1 MTGMTASEKALI
13 IDKDAADKYVR
24 QYERNLGVE
33 KDATA
38 QMLDSAIGK
47 FYKFL
52 EIPPAG
58 NRFLDVISGAWS
70 LLSTVVPLLGGVKM
84 AENLF
89 VLCVKA
95 EELTTKMAPVM
106 RAGQRIASHVDKISP
121 AVGKTIDIAKTTT
134 ATYTTTKEAIA
145 KMTDEYPDPT
155 KAFGNLEI
163 AKQIRIDFINTLYL
177 RLAAINKAD
186 SALHREF
193 ANRMNGKRTNPDA
206 NLEVM
211 AKRLLP
217 MTTQLT
223 GAEFDQIELA
233 LLYKLI
239 SLYLQKNVTFT
250 RNVLIVYPLGKRV
263 EDRPEDYEIN
273 SINSNQMAI
282 FAGWFGSFSNRG
294 KYFNPSFFKWPTES
308 DEMFL
313 RRIMVMLNCQV
324 VDDVK
329 RVNYGRHPGEV

>member
-1 MTGMTASEKALI
+1 MTGMTVNEKALI
-13 IDKDAADKYVR
+13 IDKDAADRYVR

-38 QMLDSAIGK
+38 QMLDSAIGR

-52 EIPPAG
+52 EIPPAS
-58 NRFLDVISGAWS
+58 NRFLDVVSGAWS
-70 LLSTVVPLLGGVKM
+70 LLSTFVPLLGGVKM

-89 VLCVKA
+89 VICVKA
-95 EELTTKMAPVM
+95 EELTIKMAPVM
-106 RAGQRIASHVDKISP
+106 RAGQRIASRVDKISP
-121 AVGKTIDIAKTTT
+121 AVGKTIEVAKTTKE
-134 ATYTTTKEAIA
+134 TYTTTKEAIA
-145 KMTDEYPDPT
+145 KMADEYPDPT
-155 KAFGNLEI
+155 KAFANLEI
-163 AKQIRIDFINTLYL
+163 AKQIRIDFINTLYI

-186 SALHREF
+186 SALHQEF
-193 ANRMNGKRTNPDA
+193 ANRMNGAKSNPDPT
-206 NLEVM
+206 LETM

-223 GAEFDQIELA
+223 GAEFDQIEMA

-239 SLYLQKNVTFT
+239 SLYMQKNVTFT
-250 RNVLIVYPLGKRV
+250 RNVIIAYPLGKRI

-273 SINSNQMAI
+273 SLNSNQMAI
-282 FAGWFGSFSNRG
+282 FAAWFGSLGNRG

-308 DEMFL
+308 DEMFM
-313 RRIMVMLNCQV
+313 RRMMIMLNCQV